1 MLKINKYM
9 ENKSN
14 YGPLFNLLEQAD
26 RTTQLECFERA
37 DNFLENTKRENRE
50 IVSRIFID

>member
-1 MLKINKYM
+1 M
-9 ENKSN
+9 ENKNNN